1 LFALKKYAESAAT
14 IHSVLAVGPGWDWK
28 TLSGLYPD
36 VDTYT
41 VQLRALE
48 AADDKHAKA
57 ADIHFLLGYHYLTCG
72 FPDNARE
79 EFRTASKLRPDDSV
93 AASLA
98 ATLSPR
104 DAEPSGAPPGSVPKA
119 ISSSDIAGNWTAPG
133 NGKATYNM
141 NLQEDGT
148 FIWSFIRGAR
158 KKEAKGV
165 YTVEGNILAM
175 EPDTGGVF
183 LAELNAKQPDTLHFK
198 MIGAAQNDAGLEFR
212 R

>member
-41 VQLRALE
+41 AQLRALE
-48 AADDKHAKA
+48 AAEDKNEKA

-104 DAEPSGAPPGSVPKA
+104 EAERTGAPPGSAPKA

-133 NGKATYNM
+133 KGKATYNM
-141 NLQEDGT
+141 NLQKDGT
-148 FIWSFIRGAR
+148 FNWSFTRGAR

-165 YTVEGNILAM
+165 YTVEGNVLAM
-175 EPDTGGVF
+175 EPDTGGVM
-183 LAELNAKQPDTLHFK
+183 LAELTAKSPEGLQFK
-198 MIGAAQNDAGLEFR
+198 MVGAAKDDPGLEFR